1 MGLKEQITNILDIL
15 VTVSPTLD
23 TNEWRKQ
30 RLDMKMKL
38 CAVKLNTK
46 EGWTWL
52 LDSNVSLS

>member
-1 MGLKEQITNILDIL
+1 MVKRKGRPSYVLGLKEQITNILDIL

-46 EGWTWL
+46 EG
-52 LDSNVSLS
+52 